1 MSIHL
6 NALTLQ
12 GNLHGNRINVAA
24 EVFCHRR
31 ARLAASSG
39 DSVNGE
45 ADSFL
50 VGKPPRMAS
59 SSLFSPKDPGRAFQ
73 VQKVRQ
79 ESPKVGR

>member
-1 MSIHL
+1 MAIESTSPPKFSATGAHDSP
-6 NALTLQ
+6 
-12 GNLHGNRINVAA
+12 
-24 EVFCHRR
+24 
-31 ARLAASSG
+31 SSG